1 VISKERIGDITL
13 VRIERPERR
22 NAMVPELLAELVDH
36 LRGLG
41 EVRRPI
47 VLTGTERAFCPGADL
62 KWLGGCPDPAVGVA
76 ELVALLH
83 NVITTLLQMP
93 APVIAAIN
101 GITAGGGLGLALAA
115 DYRLASDRATF
126 TAAYFRV
133 GLTPDGGSSAFLQR
147 MIGSARTME
156 LLLTNRTL
164 DAHEA
169 QVWGI
174 VNAVVPH
181 ADLMDRA
188 VALAND
194 LTPVPPAT
202 LLETRRLLDMTGIHN
217 QLQLEAVAVRAA
229 AKRPEFRAAIQA
241 FLEAHPS
248 VAKLEPQ

>member
-1 VISKERIGDITL
+1 VISTERVGDVAI

-22 NAMVPELLAELVDH
+22 NAMVPELLSELVKH

-41 EVRRPI
+41 DVRKPV
-47 VLTGTERAFCPGADL
+47 VLTGTDRAFCPGADL
-62 KWLGGCPDPAVGVA
+62 RWLGGCADPAVCVA

-93 APVIAAIN
+93 VPVIAAVN
-101 GITAGGGLGLALAA
+101 GFTAGGGLGLALAA
-115 DYRLASDRATF
+115 DYRLASERATF
-126 TAAYFRV
+126 TAAYFRL

-147 MIGSARTME
+147 IIGSGRTME

-164 DAHEA
+164 EAHEA
-169 QVWGI
+169 QAWGI

-181 ADLMDRA
+181 ADLVDRA
-188 VALAND
+188 VALANN

-241 FLEAHPS
+241 FLEAHPG
-248 VAKLEPQ
+248 